1 MLVLSSLL
9 LCYGVLP
16 ILIRL
21 YLYSYSLENY
31 AELGSTPTISLRIP
45 TILSD
50 GAANGQAH
58 IGHSHS
64 SIVGHLCIKFFF
76 YI

>member
-1 MLVLSSLL
+1 MLVLMLPFIMLRRAPYPYTALLILL
-9 LCYGVLP
+9 LTRKLCRAG
-16 ILIRL
+16 
-21 YLYSYSLENY
+21 EY
-31 AELGSTPTISLRIP
+31 AYDSLRIP